1 MNLSQNA
8 QAMVDFWIEPRN
20 IPFKGKLID
29 SEGTCMCAQGQTL
42 YRNGYTVEELK
53 NMEQS
58 EADRK
63 TARILEISITHSIL
77 LRKIND
83 GEEGAPQDVLTNPE
97 KYLGPRY
104 NEVLEFWLKI
114 DELSEEQW
122 KVVDERYNDF
132 YNENFSEWFIS
143 ANLAFE
149 AAKKV
154 VDEDYVDYAGC
165 AAYDVTN
172 SSAADWATME
182 LIGGVENPTF
192 LKMFDDL

>member
-149 AAKKV
+149 AAKEV
-154 VDEDYVDYAGC
+154 VGWDYAYNASQ
-165 AAYDVTN
+165 AAYVVTKFT
-172 SSAADWATME
+172 AAWATME